1 MSYTGGSPPKL
12 FKLRVGFTLFE
23 LIITISF
30 ILLAL
35 IPLLNALS
43 STLAVS
49 SESHSDIMAI
59 NLAQTKMEEIRSLA
73 YAGIASEAKATVAGF
88 PAFQREVIV
97 TTPNADLKKVVVL
110 VYWTPSGGVEEI
122 VSFETYIAN
131 F

>member
-1 MSYTGGSPPKL
+1 M
-12 FKLRVGFTLFE
+12 FQLRVGFTLFE

-73 YAGIASEAKATVAGF
+73 YAGIASEAKAAVSSF